1 MEEKGPSPKCGPDPL
16 TLDSKKQKR
25 QKGHVHL
32 FLQFSTMKL
41 LSIST
46 RNNKIISKIPVIHS
60 SSKGTKWL
68 SDSASKSFP

>member
-32 FLQFSTMKL
+32 FLQFSTLKH

-46 RNNKIISKIPVIHS
+46 KNNKIISKMPVILPP
-60 SSKGTKWL
+60 KELNGYWAF
-68 SDSASKSFP
+68 SASRSFP